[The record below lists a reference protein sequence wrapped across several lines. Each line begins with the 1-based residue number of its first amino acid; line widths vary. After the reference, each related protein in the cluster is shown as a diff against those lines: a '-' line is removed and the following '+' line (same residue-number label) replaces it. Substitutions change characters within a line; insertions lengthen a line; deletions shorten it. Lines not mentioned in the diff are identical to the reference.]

1 MVPQIRGNE
10 RFKKIIIKEDYIM
23 IETLVLAGFLGCLI
37 LCLAAGFSLV
47 YALLGGLLL
56 FTGYA
61 LYQKINVGHCPAALH
76 RHKKIW
82 KYSDYFRPYRLSH
95 RPVESLRNH
104 PFYCLLRHENY
115 ESFLFRDI
123 RVSAVLPGFLPDGN
137 LLRNGQHSGRD
148 LYDFSQVK
156 RYFPHPD
163 RRSRSLRHLLRG
175 PLFAHVLQ
183 RQPGGLSDRD
193 EAL

>member
-1 MVPQIRGNE
+1 
-10 RFKKIIIKEDYIM
+10 M

-61 LYQKINVGHCPAALH
+61 LYQKINVRDIVRLLCIGIKKSGNILIIFALIGFLTALW
-76 RHKKIW
+76 RACGT
-82 KYSDYFRPYRLSH
+82 
-95 RPVESLRNH
+95 H